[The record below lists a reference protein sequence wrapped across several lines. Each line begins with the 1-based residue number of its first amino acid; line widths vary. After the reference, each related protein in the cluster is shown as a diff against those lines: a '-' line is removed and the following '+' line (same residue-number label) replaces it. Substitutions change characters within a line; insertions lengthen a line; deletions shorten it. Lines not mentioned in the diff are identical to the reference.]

1 MMNTKSTKNNDP
13 YSMLKF
19 AVFCVTCVLSVTIW
33 YFGHHEDLSEKIE
46 LKYVTKT
53 ELELVAQKLDSVEN
67 SLKDIKTEFTG
78 KLNELEET
86 NNEIADLITD
96 IRLTLAGIPQ

>member
-1 MMNTKSTKNNDP
+1 MIKLS
-13 YSMLKF
+13 
-19 AVFCVTCVLSVTIW
+19 VFCVTCVLSVIIW
-33 YFGHHEDLSEKIE
+33 YFGHHENINEKIE

-53 ELELVAQKLDSVEN
+53 ELELVVQKLDSVEN
-67 SLKDIKTEFTG
+67 SLKEVKKEFTD

>member
-1 MMNTKSTKNNDP
+1 MMETKSTKNNDP

-33 YFGHHEDLSEKIE
+33 YFGHQSDITEKIE
-46 LKYVTKT
+46 SKYVTKT
-53 ELELVAQKLDSVEN
+53 QLELVSQKLTTVDV
-67 SLKDIKTEFTG
+67 SLKDMKTEFSD
-78 KLNELEET
+78 KLNALEET
-86 NNEIADLITD
+86 NREIADLITD

>member
-1 MMNTKSTKNNDP
+1 MDTKSIKNNDL
-13 YSMLKF
+13 YSTIKL
-19 AVFCVTCVLSVTIW
+19 AVFCATCVLSIVIW
-33 YFGHHEDLSEKIE
+33 YFGHHEDLTEKIE

-67 SLKDIKTEFTG
+67 SLKEIKMEFTG

-96 IRLTLAGIPQ
+96 IRLTLAGISQ

>member
-1 MMNTKSTKNNDP
+1 MDTKSTKKNDL
-13 YSMLKF
+13 YSMIKLS
-19 AVFCVTCVLSVTIW
+19 VFCVTCVLSVIIW
-33 YFGHHEDLSEKIE
+33 YFGHHENINEKIE

-53 ELELVAQKLDSVEN
+53 ELELVVQKLDSVEN
-67 SLKDIKTEFTG
+67 SLKEVKKEFTD

>member
-1 MMNTKSTKNNDP
+1 MDTKSIKNNDL
-13 YSMLKF
+13 YSTIKL
-19 AVFCVTCVLSVTIW
+19 AVFCATCVLSIVIW
-33 YFGHHEDLSEKIE
+33 YFGHHEDLTEKIE

-53 ELELVAQKLDSVEN
+53 ELELVAQKLDSVED
-67 SLKDIKTEFTG
+67 SLKEIKIEFTG

-96 IRLTLAGIPQ
+96 IRLTLAGISQ

>member
-1 MMNTKSTKNNDP
+1 MDTKSIKNNDRH
-13 YSMLKF
+13 SMVKL
-19 AVFCVTCVLSVTIW
+19 AVFCITCVLSVTIW
-33 YFGHHEDLSEKIE
+33 YFGHHEDINEKIE
-46 LKYVTKT
+46 SKYVTKT
-53 ELELVAQKLDSVEN
+53 ELELVVQKLDSVEN
-67 SLKDIKTEFTG
+67 TLKEVKKEFTD

>member
-1 MMNTKSTKNNDP
+1 MDTKSTKNNDP

-33 YFGHHEDLSEKIE
+33 YFGHHEDLTEKIE
-46 LKYVTKT
+46 SKYVTKT
-53 ELELVAQKLDSVEN
+53 ELELVSQKLDSVEN
-67 SLKDIKTEFTG
+67 SLKDIKMEFTG

-96 IRLTLAGIPQ
+96 IRLTLAGISQ

>member
-1 MMNTKSTKNNDP
+1 MDTKSIKNNDP

-19 AVFCVTCVLSVTIW
+19 AVFCVTCILSVTIW
-33 YFGHHEDLSEKIE
+33 YFGHHEDINEKIE

-53 ELELVAQKLDSVEN
+53 ELELVSQKLDSVEN
-67 SLKDIKTEFTG
+67 TLKEVKIEFSD
-78 KLNELEET
+78 KLSALEET

-96 IRLTLAGIPQ
+96 IRLTLAGISQ

>member
-1 MMNTKSTKNNDP
+1 
-13 YSMLKF
+13 MLKL

-33 YFGHHEDLSEKIE
+33 YFGHHADINEKIE
-46 LKYVTKT
+46 SKYVTKT
-53 ELELVAQKLDSVEN
+53 ELELVTQKLDSVEN
-67 SLKDIKTEFTG
+67 TLKEIKIEFTG

-96 IRLTLAGIPQ
+96 IRLTLAGISQ